1 MRVRYARARPDAGP
15 PPAAA
20 LALAAE
26 ALLRLGE
33 RPEPEGLADEE
44 RLRQALEDAARE
56 AGEADPGA
64 AATATLDLLRNR
76 GWIEPA
82 GAAAPRL
89 QAHPEL
95 LRLAALRALR
105 TLLPQARPSGGAWPR
120 AGVRGP
126 HEPHGPERPWRWGE
140 PLQLDA
146 AATLKAGLLRGG
158 LTLAELRVRE
168 GEGGRRS
175 AVALLLDCSHSM
187 VLYGVD
193 RFGPA
198 KRLALALHHWL
209 GREGDRLRVVCF
221 HDVAVPV
228 PPERLPFLRALP
240 SHTNTA
246 AALEAAR
253 EWLRRQGDVRRR
265 AVLVTD
271 GRPTAVLRP
280 DGRVYKNAWGRDPEI
295 ERATHAAAARLRRA
309 GAELDVY
316 MLDDEPQALARVRE
330 LARTARGRAFQV
342 DPGQLGR
349 RVLTDLM
356 RTAR

>member
-15 PPAAA
+15 AAAAA

-26 ALLRLGE
+26 ALLHLGE

-44 RLRQALEDAARE
+44 RLRQALEDAARG
-56 AGEADPGA
+56 AGEADPGS

-95 LRLAALRALR
+95 LRLASLRALR

-265 AVLVTD
+265 VVLVTD